1 MQQEG
6 GGSIGAEAVA
16 VCGKKLTCLLF
27 HPSEKLKKKEKE
39 KNQTELILLVS

>member
-16 VCGKKLTCLLF
+16 VGGKKLTYLLF
-27 HPSEKLKKKEKE
+27 YPSEKLKKRN
-39 KNQTELILLVS
+39 KNQTALILLVS